1 MYVLKIASPVI
12 FVVGIAAN
20 ILCFFIFTSKR
31 MKNLPTF
38 KFLAYLSLIDCL
50 HIATGMPHI
59 MFIIYG
65 NDYDF
70 RTSSDFVCSFHS
82 FLTIYTSHLSSN
94 VLAAIGVFRC
104 TEITSTK
111 LSRQS
116 ILNKNAMKSR
126 RKLSNSE
133 RNIVYST
140 NEMTIYQRFIKSF
153 GKVELIMLIIMLIIF
168 AFDSHYLIFMRL
180 AADPDQN
187 ITENQPINYICYP
200 TSETNVYYYN
210 FYLIAWPW
218 IDLILYS
225 FLPFLIMTSSTIVI
239 IYKLCNENKNL
250 KKRCKSN
257 EITNK
262 CIDEENTKAS
272 KESIRNNLVLKE
284 AKKRSKR
291 NNQVYRLLL
300 SLNILFFI
308 FVTPIVLCN
317 HLKLLDLNHR
327 IILESVYVLAYLN
340 HCINFILY
348 GLSCKLFKNILI
360 EKINSIRNLSINYLK

>member
-12 FVVGIAAN
+12 FIVGIAAN

-140 NEMTIYQRFIKSF
+140 NEMTIYQRFTKNF
-153 GKVELIMLIIMLIIF
+153 GKVDLIMLIIMLIIF

-180 AADPDQN
+180 AADPYQN
-187 ITENQPINYICYP
+187 ITENQTINYICYP

-210 FYLIAWPW
+210 FYLTAWPW
-218 IDLILYS
+218 IDLFLYS

-239 IYKLCNENKNL
+239 IYKLCSANRNL
-250 KKRCKSN
+250 KKRYQSN

-262 CIDEENTKAS
+262 IEKKNKVS
-272 KESIRNNLVLKE
+272 KETIRKNIAFKD

-327 IILESVYVLAYLN
+327 NILESVYVLAYLN

-348 GLSCKLFKNILI
+348 GLTCKLFRSVLI
-360 EKINSIRNLSINYLK
+360 QKLS

>member
-20 ILCFFIFTSKR
+20 ILSFFIFTSKR

-180 AADPDQN
+180 AADPYQN
-187 ITENQPINYICYP
+187 ITENQTINYICYP

-218 IDLILYS
+218 IDLILFS

-239 IYKLCNENKNL
+239 IYKLCNANKSL

-348 GLSCKLFKNILI
+348 GLTCKLFKNILI